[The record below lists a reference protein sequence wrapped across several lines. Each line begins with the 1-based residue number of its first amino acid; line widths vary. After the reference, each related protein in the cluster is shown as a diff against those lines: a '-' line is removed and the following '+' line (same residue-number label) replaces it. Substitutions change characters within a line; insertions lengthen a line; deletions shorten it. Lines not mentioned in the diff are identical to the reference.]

1 MATIF
6 IEPNEAY
13 RTKIEDITQKEC
25 FFYPAYTQARN
36 CLDGILE
43 YTKEYWEAREQ
54 IHGEGQTYRG
64 KKDVD
69 ERILPYNPMRHL
81 GYPNNIIAFCADRGQ
96 GKTSAML
103 SFSRALERLSQ
114 TTAEKEKNKG
124 FWPTHMY
131 GKVFMPLD
139 SIDPTVMDNSESII
153 PTVISRM
160 FQVFEDHVHRFRNS
174 QGGSGYYGSGYHSS
188 FNSQH
193 LRETQQKLLQKFQ
206 NCHRLSMESLRG
218 QYAINEGYDDLQQLA
233 DRSASSNFKS
243 HFNELVREYLAFL
256 CIDPVSLAP
265 SNPRDAFL
273 VIQIDDADM
282 NPKDAYSVVE
292 DLRKYC
298 VLPNVVILFAT
309 NLEQLELSVEQHFLT
324 SFHTILNAKVEGDVA
339 SAHTSLFTRRQCHQT
354 AVSYLD
360 KLIPGRHRINLPNI
374 NNILRTYSDTVQISF
389 QIPDALNSDKN
400 LIRRTGPYQESLIE
414 LLKEKCLLDLVPGKP
429 ELHSFLPKK
438 MRELTHFL
446 SRITAMKNVNCTRRD
461 LLMWASGASGAKD
474 CTQDAD
480 NLIQNLDSLMD
491 YFIHDW
497 CELNLTFWQRSA
509 LYDTHLAPPDKKMY
523 MALYSTR
530 KYYNRDKQESEKLQP
545 YGSKKDHP
553 NQESDR
559 TQTYNNPQTSDEPHS
574 DSAVEYAYL
583 DCLAQLEG
591 KNERN
596 YVFALE
602 FYFRLYKDYLMAV
615 DCSKHAKELMENE
628 QY

>member
-13 RTKIEDITQKEC
+13 RTRIEDVTNKEC
-25 FFYPAYTQARN
+25 FFYPAYIQARN

-43 YTKEYWEAREQ
+43 NTREYWEAREK
-54 IHGEGQTYRG
+54 IHGEDQIYRG
-64 KKDVD
+64 KKDSD
-69 ERILPYNPMRHL
+69 EGALPYNPMRHL
-81 GYPNNIIAFCADRGQ
+81 GYPNNIVAFCADRGQ

-114 TTAEKEKNKG
+114 ATVEKGRDLGED

-131 GKVFMPLD
+131 GKTFMPLD

-160 FQVFEDHVHRFRNS
+160 FNKFENHVRKCRNGPGGGGYYSSGYNS
-174 QGGSGYYGSGYHSS
+174 Q
-188 FNSQH
+188 FNSQM
-193 LRETQQKLLQKFQ
+193 LRETQQNLLQQFQ
-206 NCHRLSMESLRG
+206 KCYRLSTESLRG
-218 QYAINEGYDDLQQLA
+218 QYAVNEGYDDLQLLA

-243 HFNELVREYLAFL
+243 CFNELVREYLKFL
-256 CIDPVSLAP
+256 SIDPVSLI
-265 SNPRDAFL
+265 SSDSRKAFL

-339 SAHTSLFTRRQCHQT
+339 SAHTTLFARRQCHQT

-374 NNILRTYSDTVQISF
+374 NNILRTYSDEVQISF
-389 QIPDALNSDKN
+389 PDFSAPVSNEKRP
-400 LIRRTGPYQESLIE
+400 RRTGLYQNILTD
-414 LLKEKCLLDLVPGKP
+414 LLKDKCLLDLVPGKP
-429 ELHSFLPKK
+429 ELHAFLPRK
-438 MRELTHFL
+438 MRELTHFM
-446 SRITAMKNVNCTRRD
+446 SRVTTMKTVNCSRRD
-461 LLMWASGASGAKD
+461 LLMWASGVQGAED
-474 CTQDAD
+474 CTKDAE
-480 NLIQNLDSLMD
+480 NLLQNLDALMD

-509 LYDTHLAPPDKKMY
+509 LYDTHLATPDKKKQ
-523 MALYSTR
+523 MALYSTL
-530 KYYNRDKQESEKLQP
+530 KYYNRDKQDADKLKP
-545 YGSKKDHP
+545 YYRKKDHP
-553 NQESDR
+553 APETETMLSCSSTQLGKESL
-559 TQTYNNPQTSDEPHS
+559 S
-574 DSAVEYAYL
+574 DSEVEYAYL

-602 FYFRLYKDYLMAV
+602 FYFRLYKEYLMAA
-615 DCSKHAKELMENE
+615 DCSKHAKELRKT
-628 QY
+628 

>member
-13 RTKIEDITQKEC
+13 RTKIENITDKEC
-25 FFYPAYTQARN
+25 FFYPAYIQARN

-43 YTKEYWEAREQ
+43 NTREYWEDREQ
-54 IHGEGQTYRG
+54 IHGEDQFYRG
-64 KKDVD
+64 KKDSI
-69 ERILPYNPMRHL
+69 ERILPYNPLRHR

-103 SFSRALERLSQ
+103 SFSRSLERLSQ
-114 TTAEKEKNKG
+114 TTAEKDPNKG
-124 FWPTHMY
+124 FWLPHMY

-160 FQVFEDHVHRFRNS
+160 FNVFENHVRLCRKG
-174 QGGSGYYGSGYHSS
+174 QGGSGYYSSGYHSS
-188 FNSQH
+188 VNSQQ
-193 LRETQQKLLQKFQ
+193 LRETQQNLLQQFQ
-206 NCHRLSMESLRG
+206 NCYRLSMESLRG
-218 QYAINEGYDDLQQLA
+218 QYAVSEGYDDLQQLA

-243 HFNELVREYLAFL
+243 RFNDLVREYLKFL
-256 CIDPVSLAP
+256 CIDPVSLV
-265 SNPRDAFL
+265 SSDFRDAFL

-339 SAHTSLFTRRQCHQT
+339 SAHTTLFTRRQCHQT

-389 QIPDALNSDKN
+389 RIPAAPNSDKK
-400 LIRRTGPYQESLIE
+400 LIQRTGPYQESLIK
-414 LLKEKCLLDLVPGKP
+414 LLKEKCLLDIVPGEP
-429 ELHSFLPKK
+429 ELHSFLPRK

-446 SRITAMKNVNCTRRD
+446 SRVTAMKTVNCTRRE
-461 LLMWASGASGAKD
+461 LLMWAAGAVGAKD
-474 CTQDAD
+474 CTRDAED
-480 NLIQNLDSLMD
+480 LIQNLDSLMD

-509 LYDTHLAPPDKKMY
+509 LYDTHLATPDKKMH
-523 MALYSTR
+523 MALYSTL
-530 KYYNRDKQESEKLQP
+530 KYYNRDKQEPEKLHYHVKQ
-545 YGSKKDHP
+545 D
-553 NQESDR
+553 N
-559 TQTYNNPQTSDEPHS
+559 
-574 DSAVEYAYL
+574 AYL
-583 DCLAQLEG
+583 ECLSQLEG

-615 DCSKHAKELMENE
+615 DCSKHAKELMEHE
-628 QY
+628 QN